1 MCKNLGTQTVAT
13 RHKVNANS
21 HHSAYQLRNSANQ
34 KWKEKAVRSMHVIL
48 QAQFS
53 RLKQIETHT
62 DRLINP
68 HSHTAYKHLDRY
80 ELSSRLR
87 KVCELQVSSPHK

>member
-1 MCKNLGTQTVAT
+1 MLTNKIILGTQTVDS

-48 QAQFS
+48 
-53 RLKQIETHT
+53 
-62 DRLINP
+62 
-68 HSHTAYKHLDRY
+68 
-80 ELSSRLR
+80 
-87 KVCELQVSSPHK
+87 